1 MKERLTKLR
10 ADIIAF
16 WGSRTKNQ
24 KILYIVTAAS
34 VIAVAIFLT
43 IFLSRTTYVTLYS
56 EVSPAE
62 IGKIKEVLDEQAVP
76 YIVEPGG
83 TAISVPE
90 AQLDNLRVSLAS
102 EGFPNSGVIDYSF
115 FSDNAGFGTTDNEF
129 NMIKLAAMQT
139 ELANLIK
146 GIEGI
151 KDAKVMLTLPTEGIF
166 VNDTTSEASAAIM
179 LKTNPGQSFTE
190 QQMTGLYNLV
200 SKSLPNLSNDNIVI
214 QNQYFEYFDLKG
226 SGESFG
232 ANVTDQMGVKK
243 TIERDLQR
251 QVQMMLGTMMG
262 QDKVVVSV
270 TTDIDFSKEQRE
282 ESLVTPVDPENMEGI
297 ALSVQRITESFS
309 GKNPAVGGTPEGED
323 LTDNRTTYVEGEGGD
338 GDYERLEETINNE
351 VNRIKK
357 DIVESPYKISNI
369 GIQVMIEP
377 PTADDPTSLAPE
389 VRQDVEHILDTIV
402 RTSLDK
408 AVAGELTEEMLAEK
422 IAVSI
427 QPLRGKNVAFE
438 ETKTV
443 IPWWVYLIGGVLLLA
458 IVVLVIL
465 FLRKRRNDAELEE
478 ELAMEQLAQT
488 ELANVQV
495 DDINLEQET
504 EATARRKQLEKMAK
518 DKPEEFAKLLRTWIA
533 KE

>member
-10 ADIIAF
+10 ADLTAF
-16 WGSRTKNQ
+16 WDSRTKNQ
-24 KILYIVTAAS
+24 KIIYIATAAS
-34 VIAVAIFLT
+34 VIALAVFLT
-43 IFLSRTTYVTLYS
+43 MFFSKTTYVTLYS
-56 EVSPAE
+56 EVSPSE
-62 IGKIKEVLDEQAVP
+62 IGRIKEVLDGQGVP
-76 YIVEPGG
+76 YLVEPGG

-90 AQLDNLRVSLAS
+90 KQLDNLRVSLAA
-102 EGFPNSGVIDYSF
+102 EGFPDSGLIDYSF

-166 VNDTTSEASAAIM
+166 VNDTTTEASAAIM
-179 LKTNPGQSFTE
+179 LKTNPGQKFSE
-190 QQMTGLYNLV
+190 QQITSLYNLV

-214 QNQYFEYFDLKG
+214 QNQYFEYFDLNN
-226 SGESFG
+226 SGNSYG

-251 QVQMMLGTMMG
+251 QVQMMLGTLMG

-270 TTDIDFSKEQRE
+270 TTDIDFTKEQRE
-282 ESLVTPVDPENMEGI
+282 ENLVTPVDPENMEGI

-309 GKNPAVGGTPEGED
+309 GTNPAVGGTPEAED
-323 LTDNRTTYVEGEGGD
+323 PTDNRTTYVEGEGGN

-351 VNRIKK
+351 VNRIRK

-377 PTADDPTSLAPE
+377 PTADDPASLAPE
-389 VRQDVEHILDTIV
+389 VRQDVERILETIV

-408 AVAGELTEEMLAEK
+408 EAAGELTDEMLAEK
-422 IAVSI
+422 IAVSV
-427 QPLRGKNVAFE
+427 QPLRGKNIAFE
-438 ETKTV
+438 DTKTV
-443 IPWWVYLIGGVLLLA
+443 IPWWVYLIGGILLLA
-458 IVVLVIL
+458 VIILVIL
-465 FLRKRRNDAELEE
+465 FLRKRRNEAELEE
-478 ELAMEQLAQT
+478 ELALEQA
-488 ELANVQV
+488 ELEAVKV